1 MLDKSAEMLGSVRP
15 GAGDESFAEEDAM
28 PVPKGPNVIVFDVN
42 ETLLDLTT
50 LVPVFDRIFGKAE
63 KMREWFAQLILY
75 SQAMTLSGLYAP
87 FGELASA
94 TLRMIGETSGVH
106 IADDDVHDLM
116 HGVQSMPVLP
126 DVVPALGRLRA
137 AGFRLVTLTNS
148 APVTSP
154 TPLERAG
161 ISIFFER
168 NFSVHE
174 VGRFKPAPECY
185 GMVVSD
191 LGVRASDLCVVAC
204 HLWDTIGA
212 QAGGCRAALIKR
224 PGNAVLPAPNV
235 PLPDIVVD
243 DMHAFADAAI
253 ARWAPTNVA

>member
-1 MLDKSAEMLGSVRP
+1 
-15 GAGDESFAEEDAM
+15 M
-28 PVPKGPNVIVFDVN
+28 PETKGPNIIVFDVN

-50 LVPVFDRIFGKAE
+50 LVPVFDRVFGNAD

-87 FGELASA
+87 FGALASA
-94 TLRMIGETSGVH
+94 TFRMVGETSGVH
-106 IADDDVHDLM
+106 IADADVDDLM
-116 HGVQSMPVLP
+116 RRVQSMPVLP
-126 DVVPALGRLRA
+126 DVVPALERLRA

-148 APVTSP
+148 APATSP

-161 ISIFFER
+161 ISIYFER

-185 GMVVSD
+185 DMVVSG
-191 LGVRASDLCVVAC
+191 LGVSASDLCMVAC

-212 QAGGCRAALIKR
+212 QAAGCRAALIKR
-224 PGNAVLPAPNV
+224 PGNAVLLAPNV
-235 PLPDIVVD
+235 PVPDIVVE
-243 DMHAFADAAI
+243 DMHAFAEATI
-253 ARWAPTNVA
+253 ARWAPTNGA